1 MQYGDTTLENQPPTQ
16 GAAAKVDE
24 EIFFPAGAPITSAPE
39 KAFAPRLYDLPI
51 QPEAVTRET
60 SIAAAPENHLSANK
74 QNTTSEIVKPYPLAK
89 PEISSQGQLVKP
101 GEYHPGYCEEM
112 LAFFD
117 RPKYTTIEETFTWK
131 NGSVDT
137 RMKKVPTA
145 PPEFSE
151 FARRIGVNTATLK
164 RWAKSH
170 PDFRDAYETCK
181 EIYEEFLVH
190 HGLLGNYGAIFG
202 KFVAV
207 NRTKM
212 KDKQIHENRIVD
224 MRKVLDDIAAGK
236 VLPGGTLPSEDSE
249 DNEDEI

>member
-1 MQYGDTTLENQPPTQ
+1 MSDDLVNIESNPP
-16 GAAAKVDE
+16 GRGVAAQVE
-24 EIFFPAGAPITSAPE
+24 EDIFFSSGAPIANPTE
-39 KAFAPRLYDLPI
+39 KAFAPRLYDLPV
-51 QPEAVTRET
+51 QSEAVTRET
-60 SIAAAPENHLSANK
+60 VIAPAQKKHLSIK
-74 QNTTSEIVKPYPLAK
+74 QQNTTSEI
-89 PEISSQGQLVKP
+89 VKP
-101 GEYHPGYCEEM
+101 GEYHPGYCDQM

-117 RPKYTTIEETFTWK
+117 REKYTIIEETYSWR
-131 NGSVDT
+131 NGSVET
-137 RMKKVPTA
+137 RSKKIPTA

-151 FARRIGVNTATLK
+151 FARKIGVNTATLK
-164 RWAKSH
+164 RWAKAH

-212 KDKQIHENRIVD
+212 KDKQIHENRIID

-236 VLPGGTLPSEDSE
+236 VLPGGVLQSGDSDGDED
-249 DNEDEI
+249 DL